1 MYASLPKNRWGNLD
15 PSVVRYALHR
25 FFVQKHGWYMRGL
38 DPNGAAW
45 HAESANSILT
55 DRAPA
60 YIQSVFEQ
68 RLRGRGMTLAD
79 LAVFAA
85 AMSDLVHK
93 EASKDMHNVYSAM
106 RLPTVGAVPR
116 FWAEGAVKGYMMGY
130 LIGGNITAANL
141 EELQIIEKE
150 LVDIYPDWDNTYTW
164 VKDFRE
170 THDLEQLSGSNPFV
184 QKHDSFDGEVKFVQ
198 ELGHHFGSFQDLE
211 CKALKNRLVDLEHQG
226 TGRILLSS
234 FYAGGLSGDWTLTES
249 VDYLRNLG
257 VLDESD
263 PKRPTVVISNY
274 ITSHTNCLTAS
285 GFYSVC
291 CFDDCEGLLR
301 HLEQKIAAPDA
312 NPERIAELVSE
323 LPSDT
328 IDAPR
333 NLSSAL
339 LTRLNEIA
347 KHHSGQ
353 IPLHGRLFAQW
364 MHHAY
369 PRECP
374 FPHAAGTKNPMA
386 PDEWMAHHGVDNVE
400 ATMEEMQWHHAQRES
415 ADLDAEI
422 ELPWTEVEELVSGE
436 EPVYGERWWT
446 RLRGSLRALMAFV
459 LLASSA
465 LGLMRAAKVA
475 FAPGA
480 GASLPKHEQVL
491 V

>member
-1 MYASLPKNRWGNLD
+1 M
-15 PSVVRYALHR
+15 
-25 FFVQKHGWYMRGL
+25 QGL

-45 HAESANSILT
+45 HTESANTILT

-60 YIQSVFEQ
+60 YIQSLFEE
-68 RLRGRGMTLAD
+68 RLLGRGMGLSD
-79 LAVFAA
+79 LSIFAA

-93 EASKDMHNVYSAM
+93 EASKEVHKIYSAM
-106 RLPTVGAVPR
+106 RLPTVGPVTR
-116 FWAEGAVKGYMMGY
+116 FWSEGAVKGYLMGY
-130 LIGGNITAANL
+130 LIGGNVTAANL
-141 EELQIIEKE
+141 EELQIIERE
-150 LVDIYPDWDNTYTW
+150 LIDIYPDWENTYMW

-170 THDLEQLSGSNPFV
+170 THDIEQRSRLNPFV
-184 QKHDSFDGEVKFVQ
+184 KQHDCFESEVRFVQ

-257 VLDESD
+257 VIDETD
-263 PKRPTVVISNY
+263 PQRPTVVISNY

-301 HLEQKIAAPDA
+301 HLETEVAAPSAEPKLIAKLVA
-312 NPERIAELVSE
+312 NMH
-323 LPSDT
+323 SDT
-328 IDAPR
+328 VDAPR
-333 NLSSAL
+333 NLSTAL
-339 LTRLNEIA
+339 IGRLEDIS
-347 KHHSGQ
+347 KHHGGH

-374 FPHAAGTKNPMA
+374 FPHAAGTTSPMS
-386 PDEWMAHHGVDNVE
+386 PDEWMAHHGIDNVE
-400 ATMEEMQWHHAQRES
+400 ATMEEMQWHHSQKDSEGMDAQ
-415 ADLDAEI
+415 I
-422 ELPWTEVEELVSGE
+422 ELPWTEVEELVYSEEFVSGE
-436 EPVYGERWWT
+436 PKWKW
-446 RLRGSLRALMAFV
+446 LRGSVRIIMALV
-459 LLASSA
+459 LLVSSVA
-465 LGLMRAAKVA
+465 GLMRAAKVA
-475 FAPGA
+475 FAPAEG
-480 GASLPKHEQVL
+480 LPKHTQVL

>member
-1 MYASLPKNRWGNLD
+1 M
-15 PSVVRYALHR
+15 
-25 FFVQKHGWYMRGL
+25 QGL

-45 HAESANSILT
+45 HTESANTILT

-60 YIQSVFEQ
+60 YIQSLFEE
-68 RLRGRGMTLAD
+68 RLLGRGMGLSD
-79 LAVFAA
+79 LSIFAA

-93 EASKDMHNVYSAM
+93 EASKEVHKIYSAM
-106 RLPTVGAVPR
+106 RLPTVGPVTR
-116 FWAEGAVKGYMMGY
+116 FWSEGAVKGYLMGY
-130 LIGGNITAANL
+130 LIGGNVTAANL
-141 EELQIIEKE
+141 EELQIIERE
-150 LVDIYPDWDNTYTW
+150 LIDIYPDWENTYMW

-170 THDLEQLSGSNPFV
+170 THDIEQRSRLNPFV
-184 QKHDSFDGEVKFVQ
+184 KQHDCFESEVRFVQ

-257 VLDESD
+257 VIDETD
-263 PKRPTVVISNY
+263 PQRPTVVISNY

-301 HLEQKIAAPDA
+301 HLETEVAAPSAEPKLIAKLVA
-312 NPERIAELVSE
+312 NMH
-323 LPSDT
+323 SDT
-328 IDAPR
+328 VDAPR
-333 NLSSAL
+333 NLSTAL
-339 LTRLNEIA
+339 IGRLEDIS
-347 KHHSGQ
+347 KHHGGH

-374 FPHAAGTKNPMA
+374 FPHAAGTTSPMS
-386 PDEWMAHHGVDNVE
+386 PDEWMAHHGTDNVE
-400 ATMEEMQWHHAQRES
+400 ATMEEMKWHHSQKDSEGM
-415 ADLDAEI
+415 DAEI
-422 ELPWTEVEELVSGE
+422 ELPWTEVEELVYSE
-436 EPVYGERWWT
+436 ELVYGEPKWKW
-446 RLRGSLRALMAFV
+446 LRGSMRILMALV
-459 LLASSA
+459 LLASSLA
-465 LGLMRAAKVA
+465 GLMRAAKVA
-475 FAPGA
+475 FAPA
-480 GASLPKHEQVL
+480 ESVPKHAQVL